1 VAFHP
6 ADFKSMKNTQSIIP
20 RELAHPIPIFRK
32 ILAREKNTGSAG
44 QNPVFM
50 KNQAKF

>member
-6 ADFKSMKNTQSIIP
+6 ADFKSIKNTQSIIP

-32 ILAREKNTGSAG
+32 ILAREKILA
-44 QNPVFM
+44 QPV
-50 KNQAKF
+50 KIQSS